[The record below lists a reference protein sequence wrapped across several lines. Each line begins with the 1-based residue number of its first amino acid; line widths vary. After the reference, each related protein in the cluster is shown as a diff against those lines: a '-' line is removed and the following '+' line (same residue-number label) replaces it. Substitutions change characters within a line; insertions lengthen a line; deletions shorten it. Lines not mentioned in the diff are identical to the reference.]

1 MTTTI
6 ALSRQ
11 SSEIDDSSDGGF
23 QFSHPLFAAS
33 ATPMRTERFALPDS
47 VAHTSPVV
55 SQRHAEAQAL
65 MTPLAQPTYTRFGRR
80 QPLGTR
86 THSSDGNVADTPAHT
101 THGTTTK
108 ASASVARWKRT
119 GRIGLGPPKRAER
132 QSIDPEDDGL
142 GAGLEAADI
151 NKENENP
158 DSMRK
163 SSSSSSSSPPSS
175 GHDLS
180 IRGLANHRSSTSPSY
195 LHRSLQSNRSE
206 ATAHSQYSL
215 QSQHAQIPRPT
226 QTIPPARDPLADL
239 MITDVKQAPL
249 QDDRPRIQGRVSSGS
264 VSPTEGSRS
273 PSKDSSFTTDPDL
286 QKSRIA
292 QERTSLPLQIALSPV
307 PEPQVATDQKIE
319 LIPLIRSVPS
329 DKAQAASVPVAP
341 VYQDRPPPPK
351 MTLDGPAPTGTRKA
365 KALGRIVMNGREYT
379 RLDQIGKG
387 GSSKVFR
394 VMAPNGRIFALKRVD
409 FEQADQATIQGYKSE
424 IDLLNRMS
432 ASSGSDRIIKLYDS
446 EINDAK
452 GRLLMLMEAGEID
465 LAHMLTKRQ
474 NEIPDFNFIR
484 LFWRHMLE
492 AVQAV
497 HDQKIVHSDLKPANF
512 LLVEGSLKL
521 IDFGIAKAIG
531 NDTTNIH
538 RDQQVGTVNYM
549 SPEALSDTG
558 GNNGRMM
565 KLGRASDVWSLGC
578 ILYQMVYGRTP
589 FSHLTMIQ
597 KIQAIPSGTHRIE
610 FPMKAYPPST
620 MNDKIRD
627 ESSGRTVDGD
637 LLRVMRGC
645 LERDQTQRLT
655 IEQLLADPFLRP
667 EDKTVRTAQEGSVHV
682 NLGQITELLR
692 LAVSQ
697 TREKTLQRET
707 IHTSDVENLAKD
719 FFDRLRW
726 AA

>member
-1 MTTTI
+1 MT
-6 ALSRQ
+6 AVLSLTRQ

-23 QFSHPLFAAS
+23 QFAHPLFAAT
-33 ATPMRTERFALPDS
+33 ATPLRTERVLPQTAS
-47 VAHTSPVV
+47 AHTNYSTFK
-55 SQRHAEAQAL
+55 
-65 MTPLAQPTYTRFGRR
+65 TPSAHPTYTRFGRR

-86 THSSDGNVADTPAHT
+86 TLSSDGQNVETPAQTLYHST
-101 THGTTTK
+101 SK

-132 QSIDPEDDGL
+132 QSLDPEEEL
-142 GAGLEAADI
+142 LANEHEE
-151 NKENENP
+151 NEKENEP
-158 DSMRK
+158 PTSQTKASKR
-163 SSSSSSSSPPSS
+163 SSSRVNTSDS
-175 GHDLS
+175 H
-180 IRGLANHRSSTSPSY
+180 LANYRSSTSPASIN
-195 LHRSLQSNRSE
+195 RSVLSEHSSQSIRSQHECNTQQTTSVTSNREPLSE
-206 ATAHSQYSL
+206 LAISQY
-215 QSQHAQIPRPT
+215 
-226 QTIPPARDPLADL
+226 
-239 MITDVKQAPL
+239 
-249 QDDRPRIQGRVSSGS
+249 
-264 VSPTEGSRS
+264 
-273 PSKDSSFTTDPDL
+273 
-286 QKSRIA
+286 
-292 QERTSLPLQIALSPV
+292 
-307 PEPQVATDQKIE
+307 VATDHAYVTLPRNVLVPTASSVDAPINYDPPFKKIHE
-319 LIPLIRSVPS
+319 TVSTHKSPPRLAPISSENVRSASEPISIVP
-329 DKAQAASVPVAP
+329 ALNNGVPVAVSEPSHTARPSNNSSNP
-341 VYQDRPPPPK
+341 VVFADQAPPPK
-351 MTLDGPAPTGTRKA
+351 MSLDGPTPTAARKA
-365 KALGRIVMNGREYT
+365 KTLGRIVMNGREYT

-409 FEQADQATIQGYKSE
+409 FEQADQSTILGYKSE

-432 ASSGSDRIIKLYDS
+432 SSSGSERIIKLYDS
-446 EINDAK
+446 EVNDTK

-474 NEIPDFNFIR
+474 AEPADFNFIR

-538 RDQQVGTVNYM
+538 RDQQVGTINYM

-558 GNNGRMM
+558 GNAGRLM

-597 KIQAIPSGTHRIE
+597 KIQAIPNEAHRID
-610 FPMKAYPPST
+610 FPVKAYPPSAL
-620 MNDKIRD
+620 NDKVKD
-627 ESSGRTVDGD
+627 ETTARIVDGD

-645 LERDQTQRLT
+645 LERDQRQRLT
-655 IEQLLADPFLRP
+655 IERLLQDPFLRP
-667 EDKTVRTAQEGSVHV
+667 EEKLHRAPQADSVPITVA
-682 NLGQITELLR
+682 QITELLR
-692 LAVSQ
+692 LTVSQ
-697 TREKTLQRET
+697 TREKTLRKET
-707 IHTSDVENLAKD
+707 IHNADIEYLAKD

-726 AA
+726 AQ